1 MGSEGAC
8 SVLSAVRL
16 LFAQSFFCSFLSPS
30 FGFLCVFT
38 SHYIRVGCGCFTCR
52 FFLSLSWL
60 PFFFSFLSFFSCA
73 SLCVHACV
81 LGGRVCAVVRGS
93 IRTLDCL
100 AEASSKS
107 LSFPLFCLFSSRRLL
122 CWRVFSSSIVHFHF
136 FFLFL
141 FSIVLFHFALACAS
155 LMASI

>member
-1 MGSEGAC
+1 MFSLSRVVGGSLVGSEGAC

-81 LGGRVCAVVRGS
+81 LGGARVY
-93 IRTLDCL
+93 RTGVY
-100 AEASSKS
+100 SY
-107 LSFPLFCLFSSRRLL
+107 RR
-122 CWRVFSSSIVHFHF
+122 
-136 FFLFL
+136 
-141 FSIVLFHFALACAS
+141 
-155 LMASI
+155 